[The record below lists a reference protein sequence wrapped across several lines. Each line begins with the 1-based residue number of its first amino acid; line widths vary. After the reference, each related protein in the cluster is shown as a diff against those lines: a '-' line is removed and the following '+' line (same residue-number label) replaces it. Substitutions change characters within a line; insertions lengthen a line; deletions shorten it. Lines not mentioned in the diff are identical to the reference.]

1 MTTALQDGEKRF
13 EYDTYNT
20 LFFGFI
26 HVVDKLAG
34 TGWRKTWGHFD
45 NSHRWKATIDLHDI
59 CREKNKSIGDDTKA
73 AAHQS
78 LNCIKNKKKIKYS
91 EKRI

>member
-1 MTTALQDGEKRF
+1 MILSRFCRDDWSAKSMTTALQDGEKRF

-34 TGWRKTWGHFD
+34 TGWRKT
-45 NSHRWKATIDLHDI
+45 
-59 CREKNKSIGDDTKA
+59 
-73 AAHQS
+73 
-78 LNCIKNKKKIKYS
+78 
-91 EKRI
+91 